1 MMEHTTDRLFWTLT
15 SIIVGALIL
24 TIGVNAFPKA
34 TQEVIQPI
42 SGILKQADT
51 TTHTANSA
59 ANNAMSNGDN
69 SNNSNSN
76 SSPSSKSSTPTDP
89 DAQAK
94 ANAVNVDNSQTI
106 SIQNNGDGTAS
117 LTNMDLVPND
127 KSGYNISQ
135 DGDFSISYQM
145 TYNIPEYVISQGH
158 LLKITSLAPNSLN
171 QIMSYGANS
180 SSFPEKGPNSY
191 NPTININIPDSIQTW
206 NSNTSPFG
214 QQTPSFST
222 SQYATY
228 NFTMSNNELN
238 KIVPNAAS
246 TLTQSGESSTQQTTQ
261 FPATVNINGITNG
274 NGISYNIGY

>member
-59 ANNAMSNGDN
+59 ANNAMSGSD
-69 SNNSNSN
+69 SSN
-76 SSPSSKSSTPTDP
+76 SSSPQSSTPVDP

-94 ANAVNVDNSQTI
+94 TNAVDVDNNPNI
-106 SIQNNGDGTAS
+106 SIQNNGNGTAT
-117 LTNMDLVPND
+117 LTNMDLAPND
-127 KSGYNISQ
+127 KSGYNINQ
-135 DGDFSISYQM
+135 DGDPSISYQM
-145 TYNIPEYVISQGH
+145 TYNIPEYVISKGQ
-158 LLKITSLAPNSLN
+158 LLKVTSLAPNSLS

-180 SSFPEKGPNSY
+180 SSFPEKDPNFD

-214 QQTPSFST
+214 QQTPSVST

-238 KIVPNAAS
+238 AIIPNAS
-246 TLTQSGESSTQQTTQ
+246 NTLTQSGQNSTQQTTQ
-261 FPATVNINGITNG
+261 FPATVIINSIANG
-274 NGISYNIGY
+274 NGISYDIGY